1 MRGCGTMAIQIS
13 DKIITQVI
21 NQAETSYPH
30 ECCGFIIGTASLDQ
44 SGELQAIGSY
54 YLPCLNEK
62 SENRERRFLIDPLA
76 YQGAEDKADSEGLS
90 IISIV
95 HSHPDHPDIP
105 SEFDRV
111 HAWPGVSYIIVS
123 VCKSKASGYRSW
135 RLTDD
140 RERFDQEQVR
150 IDNGS

>member
-1 MRGCGTMAIQIS
+1 MAIQIS

-21 NQAETSYPH
+21 KHAETSYPH
-30 ECCGFIIGTASLDQ
+30 ECCGFIIGTASIDQ
-44 SGELQAIGSY
+44 SGDIQASGSY

-62 SENRERRFLIDPLA
+62 NENRERRFLIDPLA
-76 YQGAEDKADSEGLS
+76 YQDAEDKADSEGLS

-111 HAWPGVSYIIVS
+111 HAWPGLSYIIVS
-123 VCKSKASGYRSW
+123 VCNGTASGYRSW

-140 RERFDQEQVR
+140 RERFDQELVR

>member
-1 MRGCGTMAIQIS
+1 MTIHVSNTIIVQII
-13 DKIITQVI
+13 D
-21 NQAETSYPH
+21 QAEQSYPH
-30 ECCGFIIGTASLDQ
+30 ECCGFIIGTTLGT
-44 SGELQAIGSY
+44 SGTEFQTQASY

-62 SENRERRFLIDPLA
+62 AENRERRFLIDPLA
-76 YQGAEDKADSEGLS
+76 YQDAEDKADSEGLS

-111 HAWPGVSYIIVS
+111 HAWPGLSYIIVS
-123 VCKSKASGYRSW
+123 VLNSKASSYRSW

-140 RERFDQEQVR
+140 RLRFEQESLC
-150 IDNGS
+150 IDSADTKASL